1 MSALEIFV
9 IVAGLA
15 GGWIVVSRLL
25 DRSDASLEAGG
36 DREWFEVLGIQPD
49 AAEDE
54 IETAYHGK
62 RMAMLQKSP
71 KIMTL
76 DEQKAASASQQRIKD
91 AYRNGKEARQVET
104 ESARL

>member
-36 DREWFEVLGIQPD
+36 DRDWFDVLGIRPD

-54 IETAYHGK
+54 IERAYQGK
-62 RMAMLQKSP
+62 RMALRQKSL

-76 DEQKAASASQQRIKD
+76 DEQKAASASQQRLED
-91 AYRNGKEARQVET
+91 AYRNGKEARRSQ
-104 ESARL
+104 